1 MKVKQES
8 EKAGLKLNIQ
18 KPKIMAS
25 SRITLWQIDGE
36 KMETVIDFIFLGSKI
51 TVDSDFV
58 QWPSRVQLQHARL
71 LCLALSSRICS
82 DSCPL
87 NRWCLLTISSSVV
100 PFSFCLQSFPVSWS
114 FPMNWLFAS
123 HGQSI
128 GAWASASVLPMNIQG
143 WFPLGL
149 TGLISLQ
156 SKDSQESSQATQ
168 F

>member
-1 MKVKQES
+1 
-8 EKAGLKLNIQ
+8 
-18 KPKIMAS
+18 MAS
-25 SRITLWQIDGE
+25 GPIPSWQIEGE
-36 KMETVIDFIFLGSKI
+36 KVEAVIGFIFLGSKI

-100 PFSFCLQSFPVSWS
+100 PFSFCLQSFPASGS
-114 FPMNWLFAS
+114 FPVSQVFAS
-123 HGQSI
+123 GGQSI
-128 GAWASASVLPMNIQG
+128 EVSASVLAMNIQD

-149 TGLISLQ
+149 TFLISLQ
-156 SKDSQESSQATQ
+156 SKGLSCHDKFLLSPSYLWQ
-168 F
+168 FFILP